1 MAEEDVKKQTEL
13 WEEVLRVKRNNAELQ
28 RQVSQFAALSG
39 DKVQGIQ
46 DRMLAK
52 ESTVAILQERT
63 SKGIETQAEE
73 RSALQSQV
81 TALSM
86 GLEEMQQQ
94 LRMERRLRERAQ
106 SETRESSTELKTLLD
121 SQKEALL
128 NKIEETRDAT
138 WTERGAERESE
149 SKMQKFR
156 DDKAEHHVDSTRG
169 RFDMLEKAL
178 REERADRIRF
188 EKAVKDDVH
197 ADIQRIEAGEGREKA
212 AAGITMQK
220 FLQGV
225 RVRLKKMR
233 IEIEDI
239 RDDAGAYWSEG
250 GGWGWRG
257 LGWGWRGEGEQARER
272 ETLTLLSTPPYRQAR
287 KPHKETSSSS
297 RPCRQC
303 PLQLTSSEPTPRSR
317 MTLSRM
323 C

>member
-1 MAEEDVKKQTEL
+1 MAEEDVKKKTEL
-13 WEEVLRVKRNNAELQ
+13 WEEVLRVKRSNDELR

-39 DKVQGIQ
+39 DKVQSIQ
-46 DRMLAK
+46 DRMRSK
-52 ESTVAILQERT
+52 ESTVAILEERT

-81 TALSM
+81 TALSVGM
-86 GLEEMQQQ
+86 EEMQQQ
-94 LRMERRLRERAQ
+94 LRMERRLRERAEE
-106 SETRESSTELKTLLD
+106 ETRQKSTQLKSLLD
-121 SQKEALL
+121 SQKEILL

-149 SKMQKFR
+149 SRMQKFR
-156 DDKAEHHVDSTRG
+156 DEKAEHHVDSTKA
-169 RFDMLEKAL
+169 RFENLEKAL

-188 EKAVKDDVH
+188 EKAMKDDVH

-239 RDDAGAYWSEG
+239 RDEAGEFC
-250 GGWGWRG
+250 
-257 LGWGWRGEGEQARER
+257 LCR
-272 ETLTLLSTPPYRQAR
+272 ETILKGRRWSGGL
-287 KPHKETSSSS
+287 
-297 RPCRQC
+297 
-303 PLQLTSSEPTPRSR
+303 
-317 MTLSRM
+317 
-323 C
+323 